1 MQRLNYHIQHIH
13 KPLNGWLCQLLL
25 SLLIGVTATA
35 SFASEYVRIDKYLQ
49 SHPQQAGIME
59 SFAEQVRQQ
68 ATPLTHSQDKP
79 VKIAVIYPALQSS
92 DYWRRSLSSFTRR
105 LDQLTIN
112 YELKTYFSRS
122 SGDTA
127 RQSRQLEEA
136 LNWQPDFL
144 VFTLNTVPQRYMIE
158 RILARGQPK
167 LILQNITTPLRVWQT
182 KRPFLYVGFDHAR
195 GTALMADWMLKQQRY
210 QGDYLMLFYSPGYVS
225 QMRGETFAEI
235 AAKHKRI
242 RQVAA
247 YYTDGNLHKS
257 YVATKE
263 AVEQHPSI
271 KMIFANSTDV
281 ALGALKAVR
290 ELGKSSDILIN
301 GWGGGASE
309 LAELKPGGLD
319 VTVMRINDDNGIAMA
334 EAIKLDLEGKSKQVP
349 HIFSGDIELLPASTS
364 NEKIDQLKKQSFRL
378 SDSEEN

>member
-1 MQRLNYHIQHIH
+1 MQRLNYYIQQ
-13 KPLNGWLCQLLL
+13 PLNQWLCKLLL
-25 SLLIGVTATA
+25 SLLIAFSAVAA
-35 SFASEYVRIDKYLQ
+35 AASEYVRIDKYLQ
-49 SHPQQAGIME
+49 NHPQQAAIMDT
-59 SFAEQVRQQ
+59 FAEQVRQQ
-68 ATPLTHSQDKP
+68 ALPLATSQEKP

-105 LDQLTIN
+105 LDQLAID
-112 YELKTYFSRS
+112 YELQTYFSRS

-136 LNWQPDFL
+136 LNWKPDFL

-158 RILARGQPK
+158 RILARGMPK
-167 LILQNITTPLRVWQT
+167 LILQNITTPLRTWQT

-195 GTALMADWMLKQQRY
+195 GTALMADWMLKKQQY
-210 QGDYLMLFYSPGYVS
+210 KGDYLMLFYSPGYVS

-235 AAKHKRI
+235 AAKHKEI

-257 YVATKE
+257 YVAAKE
-263 AVEQHPSI
+263 AVGQNPNIS
-271 KMIFANSTDV
+271 MIFANSTDV

-290 ELGKSSDILIN
+290 ELGKSNDVLIN

-334 EAIKLDLEGKSKQVP
+334 EAIKLDLEGKAKQVP
-349 HIFSGDIELLPASTS
+349 HIFSGDIELLPSSTP
-364 NEKIDQLKKQSFRL
+364 NEKIEQLKKQSFRL